1 MHCSLSSLTS
11 LRHTANN
18 KLHQNSIYTKRE
30 SGDEVGEVKYALFLI
45 FTQTLQTTN
54 YIKIQSTQNERVVMK
69 LEKSSM
75 HCFLSS
81 LRHTANNKLHQNS
94 IYLKRESV
102 DEVGKVKYA
111 LFLIFAHFTQ
121 THCKQQTTSK
131 FDLHKTREW

>member
-1 MHCSLSSLTS
+1 MELEKSSMHCFLSSLTS

-45 FTQTLQTTN
+45 FAHFTQTHCKQQTASKFNLQKT
-54 YIKIQSTQNERVVMK
+54 VV
-69 LEKSSM
+69 
-75 HCFLSS
+75 
-81 LRHTANNKLHQNS
+81 Q
-94 IYLKRESV
+94 
-102 DEVGKVKYA
+102 VKYA

-131 FDLHKTREW
+131 FNLHKTREW